1 MDTSAPYGQ
10 SAPINDNSFGQEFSS
25 ISNNKPAFVDKPQ
38 PQKGMMLADKPPL
51 ANRTSTEL
59 IAN

>member
-51 ANRTSTEL
+51 ANRTST
-59 IAN
+59 